1 MKEISRFGR
10 FIPSCV
16 FLSSGVWHALVF
28 LAVLR
33 GWREVLTSCTTGVV
47 KTLQKL
53 VEIMPDAVV
62 RFLDQLVTETGD
74 PQKTNYKVNYDL
86 GLIQGKYEQAKVRG
100 RKRTT
105 DSGEK
110 TSSQDDVN
118 VAVRSKTKNAVDAP
132 ISSLAL
138 IEMG

>member
-1 MKEISRFGR
+1 M
-10 FIPSCV
+10 
-16 FLSSGVWHALVF
+16 
-28 LAVLR
+28 
-33 GWREVLTSCTTGVV
+33 
-47 KTLQKL
+47 
-53 VEIMPDAVV
+53 
-62 RFLDQLVTETGD
+62 TETGD

-105 DSGEK
+105 DSGEM

-138 IEMG
+138 IEMR